1 LNAVRAY
8 EVLLRLYPRDHRAL
22 FAGEM
27 LVAFQTGAEERRGQ
41 GSGAYLRFVFSEL
54 ASLLAG
60 AVAEWIAK
68 STTDSTIR
76 GRCLPDRLKMR
87 PLGVPW
93 EVHYG
98 EARAEFLVERT
109 IYAISHHDFPG
120 ARRYSDEERQAR
132 ENLRLLRKKHQIAE
146 VGGA

>member
-1 LNAVRAY
+1 MNAVRAY

-27 LVAFQTGAEERRGQ
+27 LVAFQTGAEERQGQ
-41 GSGAYLRFVFSEL
+41 GSQAYLRFVFSEL

-68 STTDSTIR
+68 GTTDSTIR

-87 PLGVPW
+87 PPGVPW

-120 ARRYSDEERQAR
+120 ARRYSGEERQAR
-132 ENLRLLRKKHQIAE
+132 EKLRLLREKYRIEEAG
-146 VGGA
+146 V

>member
-1 LNAVRAY
+1 MNSARAY
-8 EVLLRLYPRDHRAL
+8 KILLRLYPRDYRAL

-27 LVAFQTGAEERRGQ
+27 LAAFRTGSEECRGQ
-41 GSGAYLRFVFSEL
+41 GSGAYLRFAVSEL
-54 ASLLAG
+54 AGLLSG
-60 AVAEWIAK
+60 AAAEWIAK
-68 STTDSTIR
+68 STTGSAIR

-87 PLGVPW
+87 PPGVPW

-109 IYAISHHDFPG
+109 IYAIAHHDFPG

-132 ENLRLLRKKHQIAE
+132 ENLRLLREKYRIEEA
-146 VGGA
+146 GL